1 MSLRQCCTYRK
12 RGRETEREREREREN
27 ERENTVRKGD
37 SSAVG
42 RFRIIL
48 PLPVTLLRR

>member
-12 RGRETEREREREREN
+12 RGRETERESEREN

-37 SSAVG
+37 CSAIG